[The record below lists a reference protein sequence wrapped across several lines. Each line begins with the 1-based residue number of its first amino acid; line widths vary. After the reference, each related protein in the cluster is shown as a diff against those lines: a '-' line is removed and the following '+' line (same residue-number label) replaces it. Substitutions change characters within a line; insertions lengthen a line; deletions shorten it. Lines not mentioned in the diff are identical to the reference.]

1 MKLIGKLDS
10 PYVRRVAIS
19 LQYLG
24 LTFEHHSLSV
34 FQNYAEFKQ
43 YNPVVKAPTVV
54 CEDGTVLMDSSV
66 ILDYAENLVA
76 PRQRLV
82 PCDAEQRRKTL
93 HIVGL
98 ALVANEKS
106 VQVYY
111 EKHLRDEE
119 KQDKRWL
126 SRVSEQA
133 KETFT
138 LLEKA
143 MKPLWQS
150 VTEDNIDQAVISTAV
165 AWYFAREVIPEVV
178 DEERFPSLSQL
189 SRKVE
194 GYSAFQ
200 AASFHNSCMV

>member
-34 FQNYAEFKQ
+34 FQNYEEFKQ
-43 YNPVVKAPTVV
+43 HNPVVKAPTVI

-76 PRQRLV
+76 PKQRLV
-82 PCDAEQRRKTL
+82 PCNAEQRRKTL

-111 EKHLRDEE
+111 EQHLRSED

-126 SRVSEQA
+126 SRVTEQA
-133 KETFT
+133 KETFV
-138 LLEKA
+138 LLENA
-143 MKPLWQS
+143 IKPLWHS

-178 DEERFPSLSQL
+178 DEECFPSLAQL
-189 SRKVE
+189 SQKVE
-194 GYSAFQ
+194 SYSAFQ